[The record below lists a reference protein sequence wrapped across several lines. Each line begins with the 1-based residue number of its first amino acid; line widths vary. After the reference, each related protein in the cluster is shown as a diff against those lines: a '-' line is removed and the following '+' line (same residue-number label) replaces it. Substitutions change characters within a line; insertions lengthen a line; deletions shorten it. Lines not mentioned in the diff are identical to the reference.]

1 MYDTKFYYE
10 TVIKT
15 FVEKLALKESEL
27 ESAGEDKKRL
37 RKQVD
42 ELTSTN
48 ASLAAEIE
56 NIKKEYKI

>member
-1 MYDTKFYYE
+1 MYDTKYYYE

-15 FVEKLALKESEL
+15 LVEKLALKEWEL
-27 ESAGEDKKRL
+27 ERTDEDKKRL

-56 NIKKEYKI
+56 HIKKEYKI